1 MADRLEERISEI
13 KKRTKKKRQKLE
25 DRVTSVWAACSVCFM
40 ISICMILGQV
50 KMPGIAAV
58 ANGYSSVL
66 LRDGASGYVVTAIIA
81 FMVGMT
87 VTIICIRYR
96 KKKQN
101 QLQEEKELGVCLE
114 KKSESI

>member
-1 MADRLEERISEI
+1 MADRLEERIGEI

-25 DRVTSVWAACSVCFM
+25 DRVTSVWAVCSLCFM
-40 ISICMILGQV
+40 TSICMMLAQV
-50 KMPGIAAV
+50 KMPGIGAV

-81 FMVGMT
+81 FMIGVI

-101 QLQEEKELGVCLE
+101 HLQTEKKLEVHLE
-114 KKSESI
+114 KKCE